1 MQKKKLSNDQ
11 KKTLQKLKQ
20 KLLQAIE
27 GNPAEKRFTDKI

>member
-11 KKTLQKLKQ
+11 KKALLQLK

>member
-11 KKTLQKLKQ
+11 KKTLLKLKT